1 MATPRT
7 GDHVND
13 IERQFVALSEG
24 QLHLRR
30 LEAHADGANPPVP
43 AVLLLHPSPASSW
56 FMQGLMTELRK
67 AGCDAVLIAPD
78 TLGNGDSAP
87 PGIDHPD
94 IGYFADSMR
103 RMIDELGLDRV
114 DLYGSH
120 TGARIACELAAAYPD
135 RVRRVVL
142 DGIIEYEDD
151 MRNAILENYAPRVEP
166 DEFGR
171 QFVWA
176 FNFVRDQALHFPW
189 FMRDPEHRL
198 SGPVPP
204 AAVLHRAALDVLKAL
219 DTYADP
225 YIAAFEYRAYER
237 MPDIE
242 APVLL
247 LKPDSELPVLRAAVA
262 KAASLLRVGEV
273 ATITGGNTAKARAI
287 AGFLTS
293 EQ

>member
-1 MATPRT
+1 M
-7 GDHVND
+7 ND
-13 IERQFVALSEG
+13 IERQFVALREG
-24 QLHLRR
+24 QLHLRH
-30 LEAHADGANPPVP
+30 LERPAGDAGLNVP
-43 AVLLLHPSPASSW
+43 ATLMFHPSPASSW
-56 FMQGLMTELRK
+56 FLQGLMIELRK
-67 AGCDAVLIAPD
+67 VGSNATLIAPD
-78 TLGNGDSAP
+78 TLGNGDSAA
-87 PGIDHPD
+87 PGVDHPD
-94 IGYFADSMR
+94 IAYFADSMR
-103 RMIDELGLDRV
+103 RLIDKLALDRV

-120 TGARIACELAAAYPD
+120 TGARIACEFAAAYPD

-151 MRNAILENYAPRVEP
+151 MRSAIIENYAPRIRP

-171 QFVWA
+171 HFVWA

-225 YIAAFEYRAYER
+225 YVAAFEYRAYER
-237 MPDIE
+237 MPNIE

-262 KAASLLRVGEV
+262 KAASLLRDGRI
-273 ATITGGNTAKARAI
+273 ATVSGGDTAKARAI
-287 AGFLTS
+287 VGFLTS
-293 EQ
+293 EP